1 MTAVSSDVRGRVA
14 AVRARI
20 EAACARAGR
29 DPADVMLVAVSK
41 TFGLDA
47 VEAAL
52 EAGITDFG
60 ENRAQ
65 ELVPKAEGATS
76 IGLRPRWH
84 FIGHLQRNKARDV
97 VPHIVA
103 LHSLDSARLVAAVS
117 QEVAAHQTNS
127 HGAGADAAGSLR
139 CYLEVNVAGEASKEG
154 VPPEALPGLLDTA
167 RAARGIEVAG
177 LMTVAPLAASAE
189 DARPTFRALRELAR
203 AHGLDGLSMGMTNDF
218 EVAIEEGATV
228 VRVGRAIFGERD

>member
-1 MTAVSSDVRGRVA
+1 MTAVVSEVRERVA

-29 DPADVMLVAVSK
+29 DPGEVTLIAVSK

-65 ELVPKAEGATS
+65 QLVPKAEGAAS
-76 IGLRPRWH
+76 MGLRPRWH

-103 LHSLDSARLVAAVS
+103 LHSVDSPRLVTAIS
-117 QEVAAHQTNS
+117 REIMRIGE
-127 HGAGADAAGSLR
+127 HGAAADAAGSLR

-154 VPPEALPGLLDTA
+154 VAPDALPALLEAA
-167 RAARGIEVAG
+167 RAADGVEVAG

-189 DARPTFRALRELAR
+189 AARPVFAALRELAR
-203 AHGLDGLSMGMTNDF
+203 SHGLDGLSMGMTNDF
-218 EVAIEEGATV
+218 EVAIEEGATM